1 MGAMATISG
10 VIIFLTFALL
20 SSVGSERERIMLGVI
35 FVEGF
40 VFWYFSMRAARQG
53 SKRPNEQEIADQK
66 EIRLLRNELDTV
78 HKLSGQY
85 SSALWSLRPKLER
98 AEARAKEYE
107 AAIELC
113 RQERDALR
121 REVEG
126 FRGGRDPATLEAELA
141 RCRGWQAEWRRRAE
155 KAEAALA
162 RGGDARGARLFQLAK
177 RRFAE
182 KYHPDKVQGGRLE
195 KQIYHEVFTDVWKVF
210 EDVEKGS

>member
-10 VIIFLTFALL
+10 AIIFLTFALF
-20 SSVGSERERIMLGVI
+20 SSVGSEQERIMLGAI

-40 VFWYFSMRAARQG
+40 AFWCFSVRAAHQR
-53 SKRPNEQEIADQK
+53 SKRPSEQEAADQK
-66 EIRLLRNELDTV
+66 ELQLLRSELDAV
-78 HKLSGQY
+78 QKISGQY
-85 SSALWSLRPKLER
+85 SSALWSLRPKLDR
-98 AEARAKEYE
+98 AEARVKEYE
-107 AAIELC
+107 AVIERC

-121 REVEG
+121 REVER
-126 FRGGRDPATLEAELA
+126 FQGGRDPATLEAELA
-141 RCRGWQAEWRRRAE
+141 RCRRWQAEWRRRAE

-162 RGGDARGARLFQLAK
+162 HQSDAKGARLFQLAK

-210 EDVEKGS
+210 EDVEKGG

>member
-1 MGAMATISG
+1 MAAVSG
-10 VIIFLTFALL
+10 VIIFLTFALF

-35 FVEGF
+35 FIEVF
-40 VFWYFSMRAARQG
+40 AFWYFSLRAARQR
-53 SKRPNEQEIADQK
+53 SKRPSEQETADQR
-66 EIRLLRNELDTV
+66 EMRLLRSELDTA

-98 AEARAKEYE
+98 AEARAREYE
-107 AAIELC
+107 AAVERC

-126 FRGGRDPATLEAELA
+126 FRGGRDPAALEAELA

-162 RGGDARGARLFQLAK
+162 RDGDARGARLFQLAK

-182 KYHPDKVQGGRLE
+182 RYHPDKVRGGRLE
-195 KQIYHEVFTDVWKVF
+195 KQIHHEVFTDVWKIF
-210 EDVEKGS
+210 EDVEKGG

>member
-1 MGAMATISG
+1 MAAISG
-10 VIIFLTFALL
+10 VIIFLTFALF
-20 SSVGSERERIMLGVI
+20 SNIGSEQERIMLGVVFI
-35 FVEGF
+35 EGF
-40 VFWYFSMRAARQG
+40 AFWYFSVRAARQG
-53 SKRPNEQEIADQK
+53 LKRPSGQEAADQK
-66 EIRLLRNELDTV
+66 EIRLLRSELDTT

-98 AEARAKEYE
+98 AEARAEECE
-107 AAIELC
+107 AVVERC

-126 FRGGRDPATLEAELA
+126 FRGGRDPAALEAELA

-162 RGGDARGARLFQLAK
+162 HGGGDARGARLFQLAK

-182 KYHPDKVQGGRLE
+182 KYHPDKVRGGRLE
-195 KQIYHEVFTDVWKVF
+195 KQIYHEVFTDVWKLF
-210 EDVEKGS
+210 EDVEKGR

>member
-1 MGAMATISG
+1 M
-10 VIIFLTFALL
+10 
-20 SSVGSERERIMLGVI
+20 
-35 FVEGF
+35 
-40 VFWYFSMRAARQG
+40 Q
-53 SKRPNEQEIADQK
+53 
-66 EIRLLRNELDTV
+66 LLRSELDTA

-85 SSALWSLRPKLER
+85 SSALWSLRPKLDR
-98 AEARAKEYE
+98 AEAQAKGYE
-107 AAIELC
+107 AAIERC

-121 REVEG
+121 REVER
-126 FRGGRDPATLEAELA
+126 FQEGRDPATLEAELA

-162 RGGDARGARLFQLAK
+162 RDGDARGARLFQLAK